1 MINHRLWYKMFSKK
15 KMKQQ
20 DGGPDP
26 HLSWPTS
33 FSYNSPG
40 RQMDLG
46 RFTSGIN
53 GSFSRSFLQTG
64 SINHQSLVPWQDTAP
79 CWRRKKRWRTDP
91 LKFVLFEWPFS
102 WTSLHQLLS
111 MFTGSLHLNHQ
122 LSHPL
127 GMNGIYRT
135 KFPSTCRI
143 ATARDESGLDVND
156 GTVYPTLDTVTC
168 LRWGHLNLVLT

>member
-1 MINHRLWYKMFSKK
+1 
-15 KMKQQ
+15 MKQQ

-64 SINHQSLVPWQDTAP
+64 SINHQSLV
-79 CWRRKKRWRTDP
+79 
-91 LKFVLFEWPFS
+91 
-102 WTSLHQLLS
+102 
-111 MFTGSLHLNHQ
+111 LHLAEEE
-122 LSHPL
+122 
-127 GMNGIYRT
+127 
-135 KFPSTCRI
+135 KK
-143 ATARDESGLDVND
+143 DEEQ
-156 GTVYPTLDTVTC
+156 TL
-168 LRWGHLNLVLT
+168 